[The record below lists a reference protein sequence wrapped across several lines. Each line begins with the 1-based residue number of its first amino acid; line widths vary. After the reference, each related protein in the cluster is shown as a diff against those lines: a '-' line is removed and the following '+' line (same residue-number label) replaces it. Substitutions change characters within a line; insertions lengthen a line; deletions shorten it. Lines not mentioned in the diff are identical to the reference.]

1 MRWKS
6 DGVRLVIV
14 MLFLAVLHFGL
25 RPLIGSP
32 RFERVAP
39 DFLLLALLVYAIR
52 ARPGQGAIAGFVVGL
67 LADALSPA
75 AFGAGILA
83 HTVIGYIAA
92 WGKAVFFAENIVVN
106 AAFFFFGTWLR
117 DVLVLLVGRRTGG
130 SALFWQVGY
139 WSPLLATT
147 TTVAGVLVLLMFR
160 QWLHIRL
167 SE

>member
-1 MRWKS
+1 MRVKR
-6 DGVRLVIV
+6 DRLRLVIV

-25 RPLIGSP
+25 RPLIGDP
-32 RFERVAP
+32 RFERIAP

-117 DVLVLLVGRRTGG
+117 DVLVLLVGRRASG

-139 WSPLLATT
+139 WSPLLAITT
-147 TTVAGVLVLLMFR
+147 AVAGVFVLLMFR